1 MDRPNNEDSLLTATL
16 AGVTAGLVQSSLTY
30 PFEFMKTSLQLRRNL
45 PGAAAWV
52 PPDFGKVYF
61 TGLSAVAIGAATKAV
76 VRVSTFTAFSKFM
89 ADEDNRTTAPRV
101 VTAGLLTG
109 ITESFIVVPFES
121 IKTTMINRVQVA
133 AGKPVA
139 VPPTEI
145 KLPEKP
151 ETAAKGPVETAPV
164 TIKDKK
170 RVARPTGT
178 IKPPTV
184 HYGQIDTS
192 VSGLLGNIKE
202 MYKDRG
208 IRAFVQGF
216 FPTVTRQAANSAVR
230 FTTYSALKHWLT
242 NPEDSEY
249 GRLSAVWG
257 FGLGLLSSGAMVL
270 ATQPIDVVKTR
281 LQSIHG
287 IKEYRSSL
295 QCAYKIFVEEG
306 VMTFWAGT
314 LPRFCKAGL
323 SGAIIFGTYESV
335 SNVLN
340 AASQKKPFPPGEE

>member
-1 MDRPNNEDSLLTATL
+1 
-16 AGVTAGLVQSSLTY
+16 
-30 PFEFMKTSLQLRRNL
+30 MKTSLQLRRNL
-45 PGAAAWV
+45 PGAPAWT

-121 IKTTMINRVQVA
+121 IKTTMINRVQTPASKVVA
-133 AGKPVA
+133 
-139 VPPTEI
+139 PPTEI

-151 ETAAKGPVETAPV
+151 ETTEKTEKRSAV

-178 IKPPTV
+178 IKPPTIQ
-184 HYGQIDTS
+184 YGQIDTS
-192 VSGLLGNIKE
+192 ISGLLGNVKE

-208 IRAFVQGF
+208 LRAFVQGF
-216 FPTVTRQAANSAVR
+216 FPTVARQAANSAVR
-230 FTTYSALKHWLT
+230 FTTYSSLKHWLT

-323 SGAIIFGTYESV
+323 SGAIIFSTYESV

-340 AASQKKPFPPGEE
+340 AAIEKKPFPAGEE

>member
-1 MDRPNNEDSLLTATL
+1 MLPQATTN
-16 AGVTAGLVQSSLTY
+16 AD

-45 PGAAAWV
+45 PGAAQWV

-61 TGLSAVAIGAATKAV
+61 TGLSAVAIGAASKAV
-76 VRVSTFTAFSKFM
+76 LRVATFSAFSKFM

-109 ITESFIVVPFES
+109 ITESIIVVPFES
-121 IKTTMINRVQVA
+121 IKTTMINRVQA
-133 AGKPVA
+133 PTGKA
-139 VPPTEI
+139 TAPPAEI
-145 KLPEKP
+145 KLPESK
-151 ETAAKGPVETAPV
+151 PVETKAGEKSSV
-164 TIKDKK
+164 VLKEKK

-178 IKPPTV
+178 VIKAPTV
-184 HYGQIDTS
+184 QYAQIDTS

-216 FPTVTRQAANSAVR
+216 FPTVARQAANSAVR

-257 FGLGLLSSGAMVL
+257 FGLGLLSSGAMVI

-306 VMTFWAGT
+306 VRTFWAGT

-323 SGAIIFGTYESV
+323 SGAIIFATYESV
-335 SNVLN
+335 SNVIN
-340 AASQKKPFPPGEE
+340 AAIEKKPFPSE